1 MRSGKWKIRLLLCFI
16 NSLLMENRLPTSD
29 KDFVQ
34 SLIPQRAPFVM
45 VHELSEYSES
55 HLIAGFEI
63 KEDNL
68 FVQDGTFQASG
79 LIEHQAQ
86 SVALHTGYKY
96 YLLGKDAP
104 TGYIGAI
111 KSFEAQVLPKTG
123 DLLKSEVTI
132 LNEVMGVTLVD
143 IVTKLNGEVIAKS
156 QMKTAV
162 K

>member
-1 MRSGKWKIRLLLCFI
+1 
-16 NSLLMENRLPTSD
+16 MENKLPTSD
-29 KDFVQ
+29 KDFVE

-45 VHELSEYSES
+45 VHELSEYSEN
-55 HLIAGFEI
+55 HLISGFEV

-68 FVQDGTFQASG
+68 FIQDGSFQASG

-111 KSFEAQVLPKTG
+111 KSFEAEVLPKIG
-123 DLLKSEVTI
+123 DQLKSEVTI

-143 IVTKLNGEVIAKS
+143 IITKLNGEVIAKS

>member
-1 MRSGKWKIRLLLCFI
+1 
-16 NSLLMENRLPTSD
+16 MENRLPTSD
-29 KDFVQ
+29 KDFVE
-34 SLIPQRAPFVM
+34 SLIPQRFPFVM
-45 VHELSEYSES
+45 VHELSEYSEN
-55 HLIAGFEI
+55 HLLSGFEI

-68 FVQDGTFQASG
+68 FIQDGFFQASG

-111 KSFEAQVLPKTG
+111 KSFEAEILPKTG
-123 DLLKSEVTI
+123 DHLTSEVTI

>member
-1 MRSGKWKIRLLLCFI
+1 
-16 NSLLMENRLPTSD
+16 MENKLPTSD
-29 KDFVQ
+29 KDFVE
-34 SLIPQRAPFVM
+34 SLIPQRFPFVM
-45 VHELSEYSES
+45 VNELTEYSEN
-55 HLIAGFEI
+55 HLLSGFEI

-68 FVQDGTFQASG
+68 FIQDGLFQASG

-104 TGYIGAI
+104 TGYIGSI
-111 KSFEAQVLPKTG
+111 KSFEAEQLPKIG
-123 DLLKSEVTI
+123 DHLKSEVTI

>member
-1 MRSGKWKIRLLLCFI
+1 MKHQ
-16 NSLLMENRLPTSD
+16 LPTSD
-29 KDFVQ
+29 QDFVG
-34 SLIPQRAPFVM
+34 SLIPQRFPFVM
-45 VHELSEYSES
+45 VHELTEYSEN
-55 HLIAGFEI
+55 HLVSGFEI
-63 KEDNL
+63 KDDNI
-68 FVQDGTFQASG
+68 FIQDGTFQASG

-111 KSFEAQVLPKTG
+111 KSFEAESLPKTG
-123 DLLKSEVTI
+123 DLLVSEVTI

-143 IVTKLNGEVIAKS
+143 IVTKLNGGVIAKS

>member
-1 MRSGKWKIRLLLCFI
+1 
-16 NSLLMENRLPTSD
+16 MENKLPTSD
-29 KDFVQ
+29 KNFVE
-34 SLIPQRAPFVM
+34 SLIPQRFPFVM
-45 VHELSEYSES
+45 VHELTEYSEN
-55 HLIAGFEI
+55 HLLSGFEI

-68 FVQDGTFQASG
+68 FIQDGLFQASG

-111 KSFEAQVLPKTG
+111 KSFEAEQLPKIG
-123 DLLKSEVTI
+123 DHLKSEVTI

>member
-1 MRSGKWKIRLLLCFI
+1 
-16 NSLLMENRLPTSD
+16 METRLPTSD
-29 KDFVQ
+29 TDFVE
-34 SLIPQRAPFVM
+34 SLIPQRYPFVM
-45 VHELSEYSES
+45 VHELTEYSEN
-55 HLIAGFEI
+55 HLLSGFEI
-63 KEDNL
+63 KADNL
-68 FVQDGTFQASG
+68 FIQDGLFQASG

-96 YLLGKDAP
+96 YLLGREAP

-111 KSFEAQVLPKTG
+111 KSFEAEVLPKIG
-123 DLLKSEVTI
+123 DQLTSEVTI

>member
-1 MRSGKWKIRLLLCFI
+1 
-16 NSLLMENRLPTSD
+16 MENRLPTSD
-29 KDFVQ
+29 KDFVE

-45 VHELSEYSES
+45 VQELSEYSEN
-55 HLIAGFEI
+55 HLISGFEI
-63 KEDNL
+63 QEDNL
-68 FVQDGTFQASG
+68 FVQDGVFQASG

-111 KSFEAQVLPKTG
+111 KSFETEILPKTG
-123 DLLKSEVTI
+123 DQLKSEVTI

>member
-1 MRSGKWKIRLLLCFI
+1 
-16 NSLLMENRLPTSD
+16 MENRLPTTD
-29 KDFVQ
+29 KDFVE
-34 SLIPQRAPFVM
+34 SLIPQRYPFVM
-45 VHELSEYSES
+45 VHELTEFSEDR
-55 HLIAGFEI
+55 LISGFEI
-63 KEDNL
+63 KEDNI
-68 FVQDGTFQASG
+68 FVQDGIFQASG

-96 YLLGKDAP
+96 YLLGKEAP

-111 KSFEAQVLPKTG
+111 KSFEADALPKTG
-123 DLLKSEVTI
+123 DQLISEVTI

-143 IVTKLNGEVIAKS
+143 IVTRLNDEIIARS

>member
-1 MRSGKWKIRLLLCFI
+1 MKHQ
-16 NSLLMENRLPTSD
+16 LPTSD
-29 KDFVQ
+29 QDFVG
-34 SLIPQRAPFVM
+34 SLIPQRFPFVM
-45 VHELSEYSES
+45 VHELSEYSDE
-55 HLIAGFEI
+55 HLVSGFEI
-63 KEDNL
+63 REDNI
-68 FVQDGTFQASG
+68 FIQDGVFQASG

-111 KSFEAQVLPKTG
+111 KSFEAETLPRTG
-123 DLLKSEVTI
+123 DHLVSEVTI
-132 LNEVMGVTLVD
+132 LNKIMGVTLVD
-143 IVTKLNGEVIAKS
+143 IVTKLNGVIIAKS

>member
-1 MRSGKWKIRLLLCFI
+1 MKHQ
-16 NSLLMENRLPTSD
+16 LPTSD
-29 KDFVQ
+29 QDFVG
-34 SLIPQRAPFVM
+34 SLIPQRFPFVM
-45 VHELSEYSES
+45 VHELSEYSDE
-55 HLIAGFEI
+55 HLVSGFEI
-63 KEDNL
+63 REENI
-68 FVQDGTFQASG
+68 FIQDGVFQASG

-111 KSFEAQVLPKTG
+111 KSFEAETLPRTG
-123 DLLKSEVTI
+123 DRLVSEVTI
-132 LNEVMGVTLVD
+132 LNEIMGVTLVD
-143 IVTKLNGEVIAKS
+143 IVTKLNGVIIAKS

>member
-1 MRSGKWKIRLLLCFI
+1 MEI
-16 NSLLMENRLPTSD
+16 NLPTSD
-29 KDFVQ
+29 KNFVE
-34 SLIPQRAPFVM
+34 SLIPQKFPFVM
-45 VHELSEYSES
+45 VHELTAYSEN
-55 HLIAGFEI
+55 HLVSGFTI

-68 FVQDGTFQASG
+68 FVQNGNFQASG

-111 KSFEAQVLPKTG
+111 KFFEAESLPKIG
-123 DLLKSEVTI
+123 DKLKTEAAI
-132 LNEVMGVTLVD
+132 LNEVMGVTLVE
-143 IVTKLNGEVIAKS
+143 ITTKVNDTVIAKS
-156 QMKTAV
+156 QMKTVV

>member
-1 MRSGKWKIRLLLCFI
+1 
-16 NSLLMENRLPTSD
+16 MENRLPTSD
-29 KDFVQ
+29 PDFVQ

-45 VHELSEYSES
+45 VHELSEYSEN
-55 HLIAGFEI
+55 HLVSGFEI
-63 KEDNL
+63 REDNL
-68 FVQDGTFQASG
+68 FVQDGVFQASG

-104 TGYIGAI
+104 TGYIWAI
-111 KSFEAQVLPKTG
+111 KSFEAEILPETG
-123 DLLKSEVTI
+123 DQLKSEVTI

-143 IVTKLNGEVIAKS
+143 IVTRLNDKVIAKS

>member
-1 MRSGKWKIRLLLCFI
+1 
-16 NSLLMENRLPTSD
+16 MEHRLPTSD
-29 KDFVQ
+29 KDFVE
-34 SLIPQRAPFVM
+34 SLIPQRFPFVM
-45 VHELSEYSES
+45 VHELSEYSEN
-55 HLIAGFEI
+55 HLLSGFEI

-68 FVQDGTFQASG
+68 FIKDGLFQASG

-111 KSFEAQVLPKTG
+111 KSFEAEILPKVG
-123 DLLKSEVTI
+123 DHLKSEVTI

>member
-1 MRSGKWKIRLLLCFI
+1 
-16 NSLLMENRLPTSD
+16 MENKLPTSD
-29 KDFVQ
+29 KDFVE
-34 SLIPQRAPFVM
+34 SLIPQRFPFVM
-45 VHELSEYSES
+45 VHELTEYSEN
-55 HLIAGFEI
+55 HLLSGFEI

-68 FVQDGTFQASG
+68 FIQDGLFQASG

-111 KSFEAQVLPKTG
+111 KSFEAEQLPKIG
-123 DLLKSEVTI
+123 DHLKSEVTI

>member
-1 MRSGKWKIRLLLCFI
+1 
-16 NSLLMENRLPTSD
+16 MENRLPTSD
-29 KDFVQ
+29 KDFVE
-34 SLIPQRAPFVM
+34 SLIPQRFPFVM
-45 VHELSEYSES
+45 VHELSDYSEN
-55 HLIAGFEI
+55 HLLSGFEI

-68 FVQDGTFQASG
+68 FIQDGLFQASG

-111 KSFEAQVLPKTG
+111 KSFEAEMLPKVG
-123 DLLKSEVTI
+123 DHLKSEVTI
-132 LNEVMGVTLVD
+132 LNEIMGVTLVD

>member
-1 MRSGKWKIRLLLCFI
+1 
-16 NSLLMENRLPTSD
+16 MENRLPTSD
-29 KDFVQ
+29 KDFVE

-45 VHELSEYSES
+45 VHELSEYSEN
-55 HLIAGFEI
+55 HLISGFEI

-68 FVQDGTFQASG
+68 FVDEGTFQASG

-96 YLLGKDAP
+96 YMLGKEAP

-111 KSFEAQVLPKTG
+111 KSFEAEILPKTG
-123 DLLKSEVTI
+123 DRLISEVTI
-132 LNEVMGVTLVD
+132 LNEIMGVTLVD
-143 IVTKLNGEVIAKS
+143 IITRLNGEVIARS

>member
-1 MRSGKWKIRLLLCFI
+1 
-16 NSLLMENRLPTSD
+16 MENKLPTSD
-29 KDFVQ
+29 KDFVE
-34 SLIPQRAPFVM
+34 SLIPQRFPFVM
-45 VHELSEYSES
+45 VHELSEYSEN
-55 HLIAGFEI
+55 HLLSGFEI

-68 FVQDGTFQASG
+68 FIQDGSFQASG

-111 KSFEAQVLPKTG
+111 KSFEAEILPKVG
-123 DLLKSEVTI
+123 DHLKSEVTI

>member
-1 MRSGKWKIRLLLCFI
+1 
-16 NSLLMENRLPTSD
+16 MENRLPTSD
-29 KDFVQ
+29 QKFVE
-34 SLIPQRAPFVM
+34 SLIPQRFPFVM
-45 VHELSEYSES
+45 VHELTEYSDE
-55 HLIAGFEI
+55 HLISGFEI
-63 KEDNL
+63 KEDNI
-68 FVQDGTFQASG
+68 FIQDGVFQASG

-111 KSFEAQVLPKTG
+111 KSFEAETLPRTG
-123 DLLKSEVTI
+123 DRLVSEVTI
-132 LNEVMGVTLVD
+132 LNEIMGVTLVD
-143 IVTKLNGEVIAKS
+143 IVTKLNGLIIAKS

>member
-1 MRSGKWKIRLLLCFI
+1 
-16 NSLLMENRLPTSD
+16 MENRLPTSD
-29 KDFVQ
+29 KDFVE

-45 VHELSEYSES
+45 VHELTEYSES
-55 HLIAGFEI
+55 YLISGFEI

-68 FVQDGTFQASG
+68 FVQNGYFQASG

-96 YLLGKDAP
+96 YLLGKEAP

-111 KSFEAQVLPKTG
+111 KSFESEILPKTG

-143 IVTKLNGEVIAKS
+143 IVTRLNGEVIAKS

>member
-1 MRSGKWKIRLLLCFI
+1 
-16 NSLLMENRLPTSD
+16 MENRLPTSD
-29 KDFVQ
+29 KDFVE
-34 SLIPQRAPFVM
+34 SLIPQRFPFVM

-55 HLIAGFEI
+55 HLLSGFEI

-68 FVQDGTFQASG
+68 FIQDGLFQASG

-96 YLLGKDAP
+96 YLLGKEAP

-111 KSFEAQVLPKTG
+111 KSFEAEILPKVG
-123 DLLKSEVTI
+123 DQLKSEITI